1 MESKKDIGK
10 AFREK
15 LDTLQKQPGDA
26 VWDSIRGDLGKS
38 KPKGMPAWIKLM
50 TMGSLLLLI
59 GFFTYPL
66 WENHVPHIY
75 MEMPDETGGQQ
86 SGDTQKG
93 PNAASSSG
101 AGVNENTLGTQ
112 TGVVEN
118 GSGKTGPATNGE
130 SGTGTETNVTNTT
143 RNTNSNSTT
152 ATAADNTNT
161 HNDINTSASGARMR
175 NTNSATNSNERTAS
189 NSQQA
194 SAAGKTRSSST
205 RVATTGTTAKTG
217 TAQSKTNTGSVKG
230 ATQKSTSVAN
240 NTVADNTTAA
250 KNSRITTLKGDGSK
264 FPEKTATEDGS
275 QDLNKSVN
283 TQTDPRYRSYRNNAR
298 VAINDDTAK
307 DSVAAKEKKKAVN
320 DSISANTDL
329 GEKGADAEGGGS
341 DLKRFSLFAFAAPAG
356 YGIPENGEYLD
367 AALSANGATSKG
379 LAFGGFIGYNLD
391 ENLSVRMGVIT
402 HKTENDINAIRLTT
416 SEGGSAPARD
426 FTGVEFEGGA
436 NNDMIRQQ
444 LGQGVD
450 ENADIFAVV
459 NLHHQVDF
467 VEIPLEV
474 NYRLYGN
481 KFSVGLNGGFAARI
495 VTTNSIYAYNEV
507 GKITLGKMRDIEDT
521 NFSAGLGV
529 RLAYEFFPN
538 FQINLEPTA
547 RYYFKDDGFLQPFT
561 YSVQAGLQYNF
572 DLFKSK

>member
-75 MEMPDETGGQQ
+75 MEMPNENGGQESDDIQ
-86 SGDTQKG
+86 NG
-93 PNAASSSG
+93 PNAGSPSTSG
-101 AGVNENTLGTQ
+101 INENTSGTQ

-118 GSGKTGPATNGE
+118 ASGETGPATNSE
-130 SGTGTETNVTNTT
+130 SGTNATETI
-143 RNTNSNSTT
+143 RNANSNS
-152 ATAADNTNT
+152 ATAANNTNT
-161 HNDINTSASGARMR
+161 HNNVNTTSSGARI
-175 NTNSATNSNERTAS
+175 SNSNNQAYSSESVAG
-189 NSQQA
+189 NSRQA
-194 SAAGKTRSSST
+194 SAAGRTRSSST
-205 RVATTGTTAKTG
+205 RVTTTGTTAKTG
-217 TAQSKTNTGSVKG
+217 TAQSKTNTSSVKG
-230 ATQKSTSVAN
+230 ATQKSTSAN
-240 NTVADNTTAA
+240 TTVADNTTTV
-250 KNSRITTLKGDGSK
+250 KNSRIPTLKGDGSK

-307 DSVAAKEKKKAVN
+307 DSVAAKEKKKAIN

-367 AALSANGATSKG
+367 AALSANGASSKG

-391 ENLSVRMGVIT
+391 EDLSVRLGVIT
-402 HKTENDINAIRLTT
+402 HKTENDINEIRLTT
-416 SEGGSAPARD
+416 SEDGSAPARD

-459 NLHHQVDF
+459 NLHHQFDF

>member
-1 MESKKDIGK
+1 MESKKDIGR

-86 SGDTQKG
+86 NDETQGG
-93 PNAASSSG
+93 PNAGSPSTPG
-101 AGVNENTLGTQ
+101 GNENATGTQ
-112 TGVVEN
+112 TGVVKNESGET
-118 GSGKTGPATNGE
+118 GSATNAE
-130 SGTGTETNVTNTT
+130 SGTGTGSNATGIIQNRNSNSATGTAGNNTNTSNNNQPASRARV
-143 RNTNSNSTT
+143 RNTNNLGSSNES
-152 ATAADNTNT
+152 AAGNSGQV
-161 HNDINTSASGARMR
+161 SASGK
-175 NTNSATNSNERTAS
+175 TSA
-189 NSQQA
+189 
-194 SAAGKTRSSST
+194 SST
-205 RVATTGTTAKTG
+205 RVATNGTTAKTRITQSGNNNTSATG
-217 TAQSKTNTGSVKG
+217 T
-230 ATQKSTSVAN
+230 TQNSSSH
-240 NTVADNTTAA
+240 NTVADNTTVA

-264 FPEKTATEDGS
+264 FPDKTTAEDGS

-307 DSVAAKEKKKAVN
+307 DSVSAKEKKKAVN

-367 AALSANGATSKG
+367 AGLSANGASSKG

-402 HKTENDINAIRLTT
+402 HKTENDINDIRLTT
-416 SEGGSAPARD
+416 SDEGAAPARD

-459 NLHHQVDF
+459 NLHHQFDF

-481 KFSVGLNGGFAARI
+481 KFSVGLNGGFAARL